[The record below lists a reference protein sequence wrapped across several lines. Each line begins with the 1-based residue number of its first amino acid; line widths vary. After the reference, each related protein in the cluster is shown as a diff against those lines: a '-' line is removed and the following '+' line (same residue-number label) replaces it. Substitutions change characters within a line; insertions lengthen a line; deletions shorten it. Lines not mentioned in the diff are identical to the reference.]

1 VSQNFNRFKA
11 LRRARHLARPSHSQM
26 PAQLLWELELWPVSS
41 WGALMMPKV
50 TGLARV
56 AAFAVLTVLC
66 MAPAHATSRIK
77 DLANIEGIRQNQL
90 IGYGLVVG
98 LNGTGDTLNNIPFT
112 KQSLQA
118 MLERLG
124 VNIRGT
130 QIRTGNVAAVM
141 VTANLPAFGT
151 QGTRIDVTVSALGDS
166 KSLQGGT
173 LLVTPLLGADGNV
186 YAVAQ
191 GSLAISGFEAEGAAA
206 KIVRG
211 VPTVGRISNG
221 AIIEREI
228 DFALNRLNQV
238 RLALRNSDLTTA
250 KRIAGAVN
258 DYIGAAIAEPL
269 DAATVQ
275 LTLPP
280 KSDTN
285 MVALLT
291 EIEQLQ
297 VEPDLGAKVVID
309 ERSGVIVM
317 GRDVRVSTVA
327 VAQGNLTVT
336 ISEAPQVSQPAPF
349 SRGETRVVPRTRL
362 GVQEDGKK
370 LALVKEGVSL
380 QQLVDGLNALGI
392 GPRDL
397 ISILQAIKAAGAI
410 QADIE
415 LM

>member
-1 VSQNFNRFKA
+1 MTRT
-11 LRRARHLARPSHSQM
+11 LHRACA
-26 PAQLLWELELWPVSS
+26 A
-41 WGALMMPKV
+41 A
-50 TGLARV
+50 V
-56 AAFAVLTVLC
+56 AALILC
-66 MAPAHATSRIK
+66 CCAGAPARADAPSRGSATSRIK
-77 DLANIEGIRQNQL
+77 DLANIEGVRQNQL

-124 VNIRGT
+124 VNIRGAT
-130 QIRTGNVAAVM
+130 IRTGNVAAVM

-191 GSLAISGFEAEGAAA
+191 GSLAISGFQAEGEAA

-211 VPTVGRISNG
+211 VPTVGRIANG

-228 DFALNRLNQV
+228 EFSLNRLPNV
-238 RLALRNSDLTTA
+238 RLALRNADFTTA
-250 KRIAGAVN
+250 KRIAAAVN
-258 DYIGAAIAEPL
+258 DFLGVKTAEPI
-269 DAATVQ
+269 DPSTVQ
-275 LTLPP
+275 LSIPP
-280 KSDTN
+280 EFKGN
-285 MVALLT
+285 VVAFLT

-297 VEPDLGAKVVID
+297 VEPDLAAKIVID
-309 ERSGVIVM
+309 ERSGIIVM
-317 GRDVRVSTVA
+317 GRDVRVATVA
-327 VAQGNLTVT
+327 VAQGNLTVS
-336 ISEAPQVSQPAPF
+336 ISESPQVSQPNPL
-349 SRGETRVVPRTRL
+349 SRGRTVVTPRT
-362 GVQEDGKK
+362 GVSVSEDGKK
-370 LALVKEGVSL
+370 FAVVKDGVSL
-380 QQLVDGLNALGI
+380 QQLVDGLNGLGI

-397 ISILQAIKAAGAI
+397 IGILQAIKAAGAI

-415 LM
+415 VM